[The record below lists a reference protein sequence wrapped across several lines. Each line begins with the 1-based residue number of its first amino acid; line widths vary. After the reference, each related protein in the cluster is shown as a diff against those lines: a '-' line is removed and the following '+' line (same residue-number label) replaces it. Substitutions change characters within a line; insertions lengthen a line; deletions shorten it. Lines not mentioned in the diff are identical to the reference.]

1 MQSRSKQSMETEK
14 EEPEEGEAGV
24 RFKAEVIAA
33 APPRRRGGG
42 RVATGRPRGRPSR
55 RAEGGGGRQVAE
67 AGEANKAEETSC
79 MPRSSTSRPTRF
91 SGGDK
96 EK

>member
-1 MQSRSKQSMETEK
+1 METE
-14 EEPEEGEAGV
+14 EEPEEGEAGI

-55 RAEGGGGRQVAE
+55 RGEGGGGE
-67 AGEANKAEETSC
+67 AG
-79 MPRSSTSRPTRF
+79 
-91 SGGDK
+91 SGARGG
-96 EK
+96 

>member
-1 MQSRSKQSMETEK
+1 METEK
-14 EEPEEGEAGV
+14 EEPEEGEAGI

-42 RVATGRPRGRPSR
+42 RVATGRPSR

-79 MPRSSTSRPTRF
+79 MPRSSTSLPTRF